1 VTNGLTVFLWIVQLF
16 TYFLVLNLAD
26 VYLLFCTNFKKISG
40 RIADNMLMFFVKAG
54 IDFMKKTGRCKR
66 KV

>member
-1 VTNGLTVFLWIVQLF
+1 VTNGLTAFLWIVQLF
-16 TYFLVLNLAD
+16 PYFFVLNLAD
-26 VYLLFCTNFKKISG
+26 VYLLFCTNLKKISG

>member
-1 VTNGLTVFLWIVQLF
+1 MTNGLTVFLWIVQLF
-16 TYFLVLNLAD
+16 PYFLVLNLAD

-40 RIADNMLMFFVKAG
+40 RIADNMLMFFVKAS

>member
-1 VTNGLTVFLWIVQLF
+1 MDCAAVYVFPCF
-16 TYFLVLNLAD
+16 KNLAD

>member
-1 VTNGLTVFLWIVQLF
+1 VQLF

-40 RIADNMLMFFVKAG
+40 RIADNMLMFFMKAG

>member
-1 VTNGLTVFLWIVQLF
+1 MTNGLTVFLWIVQLF
-16 TYFLVLNLAD
+16 PYFFVLNLAD